1 MDIYKELD
9 RLNPRQ
15 KEAVMHTEGPLLILA
30 GAGSGKTRVITMRT
44 AYLINS
50 GVSPSS
56 ILAVTFTNKA
66 AREMQERVRTMV
78 PSGTGLPIIST
89 FHSICLRILRKEIDH
104 LGYRKDFTIYNTS
117 EQLSLMRN
125 IMSDIKFYDKSFK
138 PESILERI
146 SWTKNEYTQ
155 QDHNDSDD
163 SIEEASELIYPRY
176 LDALKSMNVLDFDD
190 LLLLAL
196 KLFRKHPDVLERYR
210 ERFQYLM
217 VDEYQDTN
225 RVQYDFIKL
234 LAGKK
239 NNLCVVG
246 DDDQSIYGWRGADIS
261 NILDFEKDFPGTFTV
276 RLEQNYRSF
285 DHILKAANGVIRNN
299 MNRMEKALWTQKGDG
314 PKVNIFKAEDIEDEA
329 EWIVDRISII
339 RDQKKLTYE
348 DFAVIYRANTFSRP
362 FEEELR
368 SKQIPYTVVGG
379 TSYFER
385 REIRDVV
392 AWLKIIANPS
402 DNLSLLRAISAPR
415 RGLGPSALNLLS
427 DFAQSKSI
435 NLLDAFG
442 RADEIDDLKKRALS
456 SAETFYFLIDRYRE
470 ILSKGNNFATGVR
483 DLLEE
488 INFRDYIIHLYKEPE
503 AAFRRIENLEGLVA
517 SIDHYESKERS
528 PSLQGFLE
536 TMALTDMLEEK
547 EEKKGQGVTLI
558 SFHSSKGLEFPVVFI
573 AGAEEDLIPHKKS
586 IDMSSGVEEERRLFY
601 VGITRAMKELF
612 ITYTEKRRKYGKDN
626 SSVPSRFIK
635 EIPEDVLIE
644 TDRFVK
650 MEPEEEKAYVKSLY
664 ENFMSKFEE

>member
-15 KEAVMHTEGPLLILA
+15 REAVMHTEGPLLVLA

-44 AYLINS
+44 AYLING

-66 AREMQERVRTMV
+66 AREMQGRVKNMV
-78 PSGTGLPIIST
+78 RSGSGLPVIST

-104 LGYRKDFTIYNTS
+104 LGYRKDFTIYDTS
-117 EQLSLMRN
+117 EQVSLLRN

-155 QDHNDSDD
+155 QDNHGSDE
-163 SIEEASELIYPRY
+163 SVEEASELIYPRY
-176 LDALKSMNVLDFDD
+176 LETLKSMNVLDFDD

-196 KLFRKHPDVLERYR
+196 KLFRKHPDVLEKYR
-210 ERFQYLM
+210 ERFQYIM

-225 RVQYDFIKL
+225 RVQYGFIKL

-261 NILDFEKDFPGTFTV
+261 NILDFEKDFPGTLTV

-285 DHILKAANGVIRNN
+285 DHILKAANGVIKNN
-299 MNRMEKALWTQKGDG
+299 ISRMEKSLWTQRGDG
-314 PKVNIFKAEDIEDEA
+314 PKVNIFKAEDTGDEA
-329 EWIVDRISII
+329 EWIADRISMIN
-339 RDQKKLTYE
+339 DQKNIPYE

-362 FEEELR
+362 FEEALR
-368 SKQIPYTVVGG
+368 SKQISYSVVGG

-385 REIRDVV
+385 REIRDIV

-402 DNLSLLRAISAPR
+402 DDLSLLRAITAPR
-415 RGLGPSALNLLS
+415 RGLGALAIKSIS
-427 DFAQSKSI
+427 DFAQSKSMNI
-435 NLLDAFG
+435 LDAFG
-442 RADEIDDLKKRALS
+442 RADEIDGLSRRALS
-456 SAETFYFLIDRYRE
+456 SAETFYALIHRYRE
-470 ILSKGNNFATGVR
+470 KLSKGKNMATAVKE
-483 DLLEE
+483 LLDE
-488 INFRDYIIHLYKEPE
+488 IHFRDYINHVYKEPE
-503 AAFRRIENLEGLVA
+503 AAFRRIENLDGLVD

-536 TMALTDMLEEK
+536 SMALTDMLEDK

-573 AGAEEDLIPHKKS
+573 VGAEEELIPHKKS
-586 IDMSSGVEEERRLFY
+586 VDTSSGVEEERRLFY

-612 ITYTEKRRKYGKDN
+612 ITYTEKRRKYGKEKP
-626 SSVPSRFIK
+626 SVPSRFIK
-635 EIPEDVLIE
+635 EIPEDVSIE
-644 TDRFVK
+644 IDRFVH
-650 MEPEEEKAYVKSLY
+650 MEPEEEKAYVKSMY
-664 ENFMSKFEE
+664 KNFMARFDE